1 MWDRG
6 SYCRRAKGKGTSYRG
21 SAPSLPASTP
31 PEHVPVQGRSH
42 FTMVARFLISPN
54 SLGATTDLHHHTTR
68 AARSLARHG
77 KHLNWGNPSSFA
89 MPPTGHS
96 RSPQPSHFAAMHIK
110 G

>member
-42 FTMVARFLISPN
+42 FTIVARFLISLN
-54 SLGATTDLHHHTTR
+54 SLGATTDLHHLTT
-68 AARSLARHG
+68 AAAHFKTLKTFELA
-77 KHLNWGNPSSFA
+77 NPSLNRVRQFFGIHWREFLEIDQQHDA
-89 MPPTGHS
+89 
-96 RSPQPSHFAAMHIK
+96 
-110 G
+110 